1 MALLSKDKM
10 LMTVVNLL
18 IIIGAVSASFYVVPS
33 NIVFKDSFINDF
45 KQFCPSGVL
54 EPKMSFKDASSVKLT
69 GNERDILDKNADAKD
84 YSAKFSEF
92 NSENP
97 YFDGASNN
105 SILKKVSSYVITVVG
120 INFLY
125 LAAIVLA
132 SFFSGIIGS
141 VAVSA
146 ISSAAVYYFYTFRE
160 LPNLALQL
168 KTCFFFTHAASQS
181 SEVASIA
188 SKYYDMYNVI
198 ENIFKFDMQLKIG
211 IFIGVAVLSSILFDR
226 RTIFYVS
233 QLEEK
238 MSECLRLQAENS
250 KLQSNVGDVRKMDEK
265 FRMISARMSSI
276 QTLTRVVTKSMD
288 PTDVIKE
295 SLKVVQQIVNA
306 EKCSFWLL
314 DENGTTLVLKECIG
328 WKDEEK
334 ENLKTSSAE
343 DAGLVGAALRAGKV
357 MTSSE
362 SRQPDYT
369 AMGEG
374 AAIMNSK
381 ACAPLKHG
389 EKMLG
394 IINVE
399 KFSDSTKME
408 QEETRMLELIST
420 LSSVAIEN
428 ANLFKKTEMLA
439 NTDGLTKL
447 YTRRYM
453 DSFLEAELE
462 KSRRYNHPLSVAL
475 TDIDHFKSFNDTYGH
490 QIGDF
495 VLEETAKI
503 LRNAVRNVDLAARYG
518 GEEFLAI
525 LPETD
530 YKGAFTFAERLR
542 KKIEDKTYED
552 AKTGH
557 KLKVTISI
565 GVASFPL
572 HSKEKAELVKKA
584 DTALY
589 LAKEQGRNRVKVA
602 PITKEQLANMQKS

>member
-1 MALLSKDKM
+1 MALISKDKM

-18 IIIGAVSASFYVVPS
+18 IIIGAGCAAFYMVPS
-33 NIVFKDSFINDF
+33 NIVFKESFINDF
-45 KQFCPSGVL
+45 KQYCPSGVF
-54 EPKMSFKDASSVKLT
+54 EQKIPFKDLSGVKLT
-69 GNERDILDKNADAKD
+69 GNERDFIDKNAEAKD
-84 YSAKFSEF
+84 YTAKYSEF
-92 NSENP
+92 NPDNP
-97 YFDGASNN
+97 VFEGSSPN
-105 SILKKVSSYVITVVG
+105 SILKKFSGYVTAVVG

-132 SFFSGIIGS
+132 SFFSGVLGA
-141 VAVSA
+141 VVVSA
-146 ISSAAVYYFYTFRE
+146 LSSGIVYYFYTFRE
-160 LPNLALQL
+160 LPNLAIQL
-168 KTCFFFTHAASQS
+168 KACFFFTHAASQS
-181 SEVASIA
+181 SEVAGIA
-188 SKYYDMYNVI
+188 SKYYDMFSVI
-198 ENIFKFDMQLKIG
+198 ENVLKFDMQLKIG

-226 RTIFYVS
+226 RTIFYIT

-238 MSECLRLQAENS
+238 MSECLRIQAENS
-250 KLQSNVGDVRKMDEK
+250 KLQSNTGDVRKMDEK

-288 PTDVIKE
+288 PTDVIRE

-314 DENGTTLVLKECIG
+314 DENGSTLVLKECIG

-334 ENLKTSSAE
+334 ENFKTAPAE

-374 AAIMNSK
+374 AKIMNSK

-399 KFSDSTKME
+399 KFSESTKME

-453 DSFLEAELE
+453 ENFLDAELE
-462 KSRRYNHPLSVAL
+462 KSKRYNHPLSVAL

-495 VLEETAKI
+495 VLEETAK
-503 LRNAVRNVDLAARYG
+503 LLKNAVRNVDLAARYG
-518 GEEFLAI
+518 GEEFLAV

-542 KKIEDKTYED
+542 KRIEEKTYED

-565 GVASFPL
+565 GIASFPL
-572 HSKEKAELVKKA
+572 HSKEKTELVKKA

-602 PITKEQLANMQKS
+602 PITKEQLANMQKT